1 MTLLLSRTQPER
13 VSCTATVL
21 QSGTDEKGHYFI
33 TAETVFYP
41 QGGGQMSDVGSVMH
55 NGHSFAVKQVLM
67 IAGEAR
73 HYLADVTGELEQ
85 GAEVRLEI
93 DTAFRQR
100 ASIAH
105 TAGHLISH
113 VVETLMPSL
122 IPAKGHHFL
131 PGSYVEF
138 SGNSTL
144 SAEQLLEQVRE
155 KVQQA
160 IDDNLPVSTGTLSF
174 EVIARLR
181 PELACAIPQNEEIRT
196 VTIGDYLPFAC
207 GGTHA
212 ASTGALQ
219 GLELRKIKVKERM
232 KISYEIA

>member
-1 MTLLLSRTQPER
+1 MTLLLSRSQPEL
-13 VSCTATVL
+13 VSCTSTVL
-21 QSGTDEKGHYFI
+21 QSGTDEKGHYFV
-33 TAETVFYP
+33 TGETVFYP
-41 QGGGQMSDVGSVMH
+41 QGGGQMSDVGNVTY
-55 NGHSFAVKQVLM
+55 NGQQFAVKHVLM
-67 IAGEAR
+67 NAGEAR

-122 IPAKGHHFL
+122 VPAKGHHFL

-144 SAEQLLEQVRE
+144 SAELLLVQVRE
-155 KVQQA
+155 KVQEA
-160 IDDNLPVSTGTLSF
+160 IDADLPVSTGNIRF
-174 EVIARLR
+174 DEIARLR
-181 PELACAIPQNEEIRT
+181 PALAGAIPQNEEVRT
-196 VTIGDYLPFAC
+196 VTIGSYLPFAC

-212 ASTGALQ
+212 SSTGALQ
-219 GLELRKIKVKERM
+219 GLELRKIKAKDRV

>member
-1 MTLLLSRTQPER
+1 MTFLLSRSQPELTT
-13 VSCTATVL
+13 CHATI
-21 QSGTDEKGHYFI
+21 SHGGTDEKGRYF
-33 TAETVFYP
+33 TVEQTVFYP
-41 QGGGQMSDVGSVMH
+41 QGGGQMSDHGSVTQ
-55 NGHSFAVKQVLM
+55 GDQRFAVKQALSHGNEV
-67 IAGEAR
+67 R
-73 HYLADVTGELEQ
+73 HYLTDPQAVLVEGQ
-85 GAEVRLEI
+85 EVILDI
-93 DTAFRQR
+93 DAAFRQR
-100 ASIAH
+100 ASLAH

-144 SAEQLLEQVRE
+144 SAEQLLEQVKE

-160 IDDNLPVSTGTLSF
+160 IDADLPVTTGTLSF
-174 EVIARLR
+174 DEIAGLR
-181 PELACAIPQNEEIRT
+181 PELAGAIPQNEAIRT
-196 VTIGDYLPFAC
+196 VTIGGYLPFAC

-212 ASTGALQ
+212 GSTGALQ
-219 GLELRKIKVKERM
+219 GLELRKIKVKDRV

>member
-1 MTLLLSRTQPER
+1 MTLLLSRSQPELTT
-13 VSCTATVL
+13 CTATIL
-21 QSGTDEKGHYFI
+21 HTGTDEKGHYFV
-33 TAETVFYP
+33 TGETVFYP
-41 QGGGQMSDVGSVMH
+41 QGGGQMSDVGSVTY
-55 NGHSFAVKQVLM
+55 NDQPFAIKQVLM
-67 IAGEAR
+67 NAGKAR
-73 HYLADVTGELEQ
+73 HYLADALTALEE
-85 GAEVRLEI
+85 GAEVQLDI
-93 DTAFRQR
+93 DAAFRQR

-144 SAEQLLEQVRE
+144 SAEQLLEQVKE
-155 KVQQA
+155 KVQQT
-160 IDDNLPVSTGTLSF
+160 IDADLPVTTGTLSF
-174 EVIARLR
+174 DEIARLR
-181 PELACAIPQNEEIRT
+181 PELAGAIPQNEAIRT
-196 VTIGDYLPFAC
+196 VTIGGYLPFAC

-212 ASTGALQ
+212 GSTGALQ
-219 GLELRKIKVKERM
+219 GLELRKIKVKDRV

>member
-1 MTLLLSRTQPER
+1 MTLLLSRIQPEL
-13 VSCTATVL
+13 VSCNATVL
-21 QSGTDEKGHYFI
+21 HTGTDEKGRYFV

-41 QGGGQMSDVGSVMH
+41 QGGGQMSDVGSVTH
-55 NGHSFAVKQVLM
+55 NGQLFAVKQVLM
-67 IAGEAR
+67 NGGEGR
-73 HYLADVTGELEQ
+73 HYLAEGQSSLEK
-85 GAEVRLEI
+85 GAEVQLDI
-93 DTAFRQR
+93 DVAFRQR

-160 IDDNLPVSTGTLSF
+160 IDANLRVTTGTLSF
-174 EVIARLR
+174 DEIARLR
-181 PELACAIPQNEEIRT
+181 PELAGAIPQNEEIRT
-196 VTIGDYLPFAC
+196 VTIGGYLPFAC

-212 ASTGALQ
+212 ANTGALQ
-219 GLELRKIKVKERM
+219 GLELRKIKAKDRV
-232 KISYEIA
+232 KISYEIV

>member
-55 NGHSFAVKQVLM
+55 NGHSFTVKQVLM

-73 HYLADVTGELEQ
+73 HYLADAQ
-85 GAEVRLEI
+85 GAPEEGEKVQLEI
-93 DTAFRQR
+93 DAAFRQR
-100 ASIAH
+100 ASVAH

-144 SAEQLLEQVRE
+144 SAEPLLEQVRE

-219 GLELRKIKVKERM
+219 GLELRKIKVKDRM

>member
-1 MTLLLSRTQPER
+1 MTLLLSRSQPEL
-13 VSCTATVL
+13 VSCTAAVL
-21 QSGTDEKGHYFI
+21 HTGTDEKGHYFV
-33 TAETVFYP
+33 TGETVFYP
-41 QGGGQMSDVGSVMH
+41 QGGGQMSDVGSVTH
-55 NGHSFAVKQVLM
+55 NGQLFAVKQVLM
-67 IAGEAR
+67 NAGEAR
-73 HYLADVTGELEQ
+73 HYLADAQSALEE
-85 GAEVRLEI
+85 GAEVQLGI
-93 DTAFRQR
+93 DAVFRQR

-155 KVQQA
+155 KVQEA
-160 IDDNLPVSTGTLSF
+160 IDADLPVSTGTISF
-174 EVIARLR
+174 DEIARLR
-181 PELACAIPQNEEIRT
+181 PALAGAIPQNEEVRI

-212 ASTGALQ
+212 AGTGALQ
-219 GLELRKIKVKERM
+219 GLELRKIKAKDRV